1 LTGLKKTAIL
11 IVLALTVA
19 LSGTALAQETVTLE
33 FLHMTWLPAAVEVM
47 NKAIADFEA
56 AHPNVKINQTT
67 VAWGDSV
74 NQTMIT
80 LLGGMQ
86 LDLVMSNPTRGK
98 IFKEMDVW
106 ANLEEF
112 EDRSY
117 FQQFLGGERFAVSR
131 SGNYDSILLEG
142 STYGLFY
149 RTDLFEEAGL
159 DPNNPPQ
166 TWDELVEFALK
177 LTKDTDGDG
186 IIDQW
191 GLGFPASGWL
201 SPHYWGTFMYQN
213 DNDIAYRGE
222 NGKWESSIADQSGLE
237 ATQFLADLVHK
248 HGVVPKEIVG
258 MDSDQLAV
266 AFAEGDFAMMFNGM
280 WVMGTIN
287 DAYPEVYDL
296 YATAHY
302 PVGPAGKKVSYGA
315 PATMHIPKLSKNKEM
330 AWEFMKF
337 LNTGSPTY
345 ADLYALA
352 ANSLNWNESY
362 MELDFAK
369 DPKVQPFVDS
379 MATARTVPE
388 PGSWDSYQAL
398 YVSPTLQD
406 LILGE
411 ITPEEAVEYMHAR
424 FIETIN

>member
-1 LTGLKKTAIL
+1 MTGLKKTAIL

-117 FQQFLGGERFAVSR
+117 FQQFLGGERFAVSD
-131 SGNYDSILLEG
+131 GNYDSILLEG

-159 DPNNPPQ
+159 I
-166 TWDELVEFALK
+166 
-177 LTKDTDGDG
+177 LTILLRLGTNWWSCPETDQGYG
-186 IIDQW
+186 WRRIIDQW
-191 GLGFPASGWL
+191 GLGF
-201 SPHYWGTFMYQN
+201 Q
-213 DNDIAYRGE
+213 R
-222 NGKWESSIADQSGLE
+222 
-237 ATQFLADLVHK
+237 LAGCLC
-248 HGVVPKEIVG
+248 
-258 MDSDQLAV
+258 
-266 AFAEGDFAMMFNGM
+266 
-280 WVMGTIN
+280 TIGN
-287 DAYPEVYDL
+287 L
-296 YATAHY
+296 H
-302 PVGPAGKKVSYGA
+302 
-315 PATMHIPKLSKNKEM
+315 
-330 AWEFMKF
+330 
-337 LNTGSPTY
+337 
-345 ADLYALA
+345 
-352 ANSLNWNESY
+352 
-362 MELDFAK
+362 
-369 DPKVQPFVDS
+369 
-379 MATARTVPE
+379 VPE
-388 PGSWDSYQAL
+388 
-398 YVSPTLQD
+398 
-406 LILGE
+406 
-411 ITPEEAVEYMHAR
+411 
-424 FIETIN
+424 